1 MESKAVSLKEF
12 WDKIAYHGSDDL
24 LEFIRDDYKEKL
36 GLFFWERGGKQFVE
50 RIAEA
55 YYNRQYNIIFEW
67 TTMKE
72 LIDYAENIEKDCIY
86 TQSFL
91 DCLDCLEED
100 KVKELIKEL
109 SVNGK

>member
-12 WDKIAYHGSDDL
+12 WDRIENDSPNPSIAL
-24 LEFIRDDYKEKL
+24 VVRAFREQQ